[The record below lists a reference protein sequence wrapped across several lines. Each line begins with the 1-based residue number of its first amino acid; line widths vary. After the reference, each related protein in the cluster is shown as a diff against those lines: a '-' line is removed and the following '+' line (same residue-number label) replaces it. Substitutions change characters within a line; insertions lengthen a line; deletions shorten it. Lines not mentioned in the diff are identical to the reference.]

1 MKINYYNNINLTEN
15 HIDLHYN
22 ILDSA
27 TKSIM
32 DYLKSY
38 DFILGKNDDST
49 KRIYP
54 NDILYVEI
62 VEKRCF
68 AYLSNEVYQIEYSLK
83 NFLER
88 FSKNGFIQI
97 GKSMLV
103 NIYRIDTFKADL
115 YMKMNIVMENK
126 EVLILNRAY
135 KKDFMEYLKTMKE
148 VANENN

>member
-1 MKINYYNNINLTEN
+1 MKINYYKDINLTEN
-15 HIDLHYN
+15 RIDLYYN
-22 ILDSA
+22 LIDGA

-32 DYLKSY
+32 DYLESY
-38 DFILGKNDDST
+38 DFILGKYEDST

-68 AYLSNEVYQIEYSLK
+68 AYLSNEVFQIDYSLK

-88 FSKNGFIQI
+88 FAKNGFVQI
-97 GKSMLV
+97 GKSMIV

-115 YMKMNIVMENK
+115 YMKMNIFMENK
-126 EVLILNRAY
+126 EILILNRAY
-135 KKDFMEYLKTMKE
+135 KHKFMTYLETMKE
-148 VANENN
+148 LANENN